1 MSAFNGIGEV
11 AFHYGVL
18 DFALLADDSDRL
30 AVQILSRREKIFS
43 TIDNIPL
50 CIDTGFSKQRT
61 RPIKNCCSASNL
73 GSLITPAPRIG
84 M

>member
-1 MSAFNGIGEV
+1 MSGYKNIAMSAFNGIREV
-11 AFHYGVL
+11 TFHYGVL

-61 RPIKNCCSASNL
+61 RP
-73 GSLITPAPRIG
+73 R
-84 M
+84 